1 MPNNCRKSY
10 KYEEYTVTVPAR
22 NGGSACPAQ
31 RQRYNQ
37 DVPKY
42 GQCKIGAYCTNPNQC
57 ETGVCDG
64 SKCTHK
70 PVDCEGAVDPK
81 LHVFDA
87 TPHDC
92 TTGTIVDV
100 YRITQPAE
108 YNGKA
113 CTIPTGYSKVSD
125 TEYKKTSTYPKKGK
139 CANYHTCSADE
150 QCQSGECGNFN
161 FGPKKCCPDG
171 KSGSNCVNLPNG
183 EGCSDPNGDQCHS
196 GKCNNFKC
204 EPSDPECRKSYRT
217 DGSRVTTAPTCAA
230 EGVRTT
236 THTLT
241 EPLCRGRAGIP
252 NPKTTT
258 EKIPKT
264 KCSKAEFCDG
274 GTCKPKR
281 PSCDKPK
288 KECAPSGLSA
298 SGPYTCHDGDEC
310 ASGFC
315 ANDGIPG
322 VLGICR
328 PGKSKVSGVGEW
340 CNKANEGACKDGSYC
355 GDYLFDGGVCLKPK
369 PSCDKPK
376 KECAPS
382 GINKSGPSTC
392 HKNDEC
398 ESGFCANDGI
408 PGVLGMCR
416 PGKSNV
422 SGLGEWCNKTYE
434 EACKDGTYCGDYLF
448 DGGVCTKQKPSCDK
462 PKKECAPS
470 GINKSGPHTCHH
482 DDECESGFCA
492 NDGIPGVLGICR
504 PGKSK
509 VSGAGQWCNKTYEG
523 ACKDGTY
530 CGDFLF
536 DGGVCE
542 AYVEPGKACKAN
554 GPKCTPRHYCSAE
567 TQKCEPL
574 APALGQHCEVSKNN
588 RSRIPAEWFRRGTS
602 PGSDH
607 LGDSGNCD
615 ATSQVC
621 DPNSKTC
628 VARGADC
635 AAGWASDWWDA
646 VDEDDGASLWWGF
659 DEKTEGGTRKCVSK
673 ADPTKSFVP
682 ASGQSC
688 DGWREDPSKPNT
700 CYQSNWKRN
709 WVVKQAPGP
718 GGKKCKNP
726 DGSWAT
732 HPSHW
737 PPAPASA

>member
-328 PGKSKVSGVGEW
+328 PGKSKVSGLGEW
-340 CNKANEGACKDGSYC
+340 CNKANEGACKDG
-355 GDYLFDGGVCLKPK
+355 
-369 PSCDKPK
+369 
-376 KECAPS
+376 
-382 GINKSGPSTC
+382 
-392 HKNDEC
+392 
-398 ESGFCANDGI
+398 
-408 PGVLGMCR
+408 
-416 PGKSNV
+416 
-422 SGLGEWCNKTYE
+422 
-434 EACKDGTYCGDYLF
+434 TYCSDFLF